1 MYYNNIDM
9 AKILDFK
16 SYKKNK
22 HDPQFTKSDMQVFD
36 AVELLLEYAHEAGC
50 DINPIIDSRELGEVI
65 RSLLVFFGKMNGV
78 DPQQLDWEQSVDIS
92 NLYTDKGFLAS
103 VDKDKE

>member
-1 MYYNNIDM
+1 MT
-9 AKILDFK
+9 AKILKFDRK
-16 SYKKNK
+16 QYRKTDQS
-22 HDPQFTKSDMQVFD
+22 FTKSDMMVFD

-78 DPQQLDWEQSVDIS
+78 DADQLNWEQSVDIS
-92 NLYTDKGFLAS
+92 NLYNDNGFLAS
-103 VDKDKE
+103 VDKDKD

>member
-1 MYYNNIDM
+1 M
-9 AKILDFK
+9 AKIIQFDHKKL
-16 SYKKNK
+16 KNK
-22 HDPQFTKSDMQVFD
+22 PNKGFSKSDMQVFD

-78 DPQQLDWEQSVDIS
+78 DPEQLNWEQNVDIS
-92 NLYTDKGFLAS
+92 NLYNDNGFLS
-103 VDKDKE
+103 SLDKNKD